1 MAAPPAPSVGEHP
14 PTTLTEWLRAR
25 GDGQLAELL
34 RRRPDLALP
43 APADLPTLAS
53 RLSVRTSVQRAVDGL
68 DALTLRT
75 LEALALAADAEGR
88 TDLGGAARLL
98 GDVDPAELDRA
109 VTELLDLGLVWGS
122 GPSAPTASL
131 TGGRPG
137 SLHLVATVLES
148 LGPHPAGLGRPA
160 AVLLSAVP
168 DVQLAPVLRS
178 LGLAP
183 AGQPRAG
190 EAVAAALGDPA
201 RVAALVA
208 ETDQAEREVLDR
220 LAAGPPLG
228 KVRNAQ
234 LVGARSGEEPVPPLR
249 LVMRGL
255 LVAVDAQTVEL
266 PREVGMAL
274 RQVAVGRVQ
283 AHPPA
288 IGTVERSPAEL
299 DRLGATAV
307 LETLRLVERLA
318 ATWSAAPPA
327 QLRSGGVGV
336 RELRRTAKELGVDEP
351 VAALIA
357 ETAAGAGLLNTTRE
371 LESVYLPTVDYDAWL
386 RRDPAVRWA
395 DLATAWLAMTRQPS
409 LVNQRGD
416 RDRVITALSPDA
428 ERGTIPALRV
438 QVFDVL
444 AALPPGSAP
453 VDRAAVLD
461 RLGWQAPR
469 RASAQRPLA
478 EAVLA
483 EADLLGLTAAG
494 GLTGYARTLL
504 AGSRTVA
511 EQVLAGALP
520 DPVDH
525 FVVQPDLTLVVPG
538 PPTAELARELA
549 LAADL
554 ESSGGASV
562 YRMTE
567 STVRRALDSGRSA
580 AELFAFVTSRSRT
593 PIPQALSYLIDDV
606 ARRHGAL
613 RTGVAGSYL
622 RCDDEALLAR
632 VLGDRDVAAL
642 QLRRIAPTVLVSPAP
657 VARLLEVLRE
667 AGFAPAAEAPDG
679 EIITLGGE
687 AARAPS
693 RAAARPLRSRSA
705 LPDGPELA
713 ELVRRIRAGDE
724 LTTIS
729 VRVAPIA
736 QEVPG
741 VTSAAT
747 MGVLREAIRQGRRV
761 LLGCAE
767 PDGTASRHTI
777 LPISMAGGFV
787 RGHDSDT
794 HRLASFPLHRLTAV
808 SVLRDDPD
816 SEADDLD

>member
-1 MAAPPAPSVGEHP
+1 MAAPPAPAAGEHS

-25 GDGQLAELL
+25 SDAQLAELL

-53 RLSVRTSVQRAVDGL
+53 RLSVRTSVQRAVDSL

-75 LEALALAADAEGR
+75 LEALALAADADGR
-88 TDLGGAARLL
+88 GTMAAAAGML
-98 GDVDPAELDRA
+98 GDLDPDELDRA
-109 VTELLDLGLVWGS
+109 VTELLDLGLVWGT
-122 GPSAPTASL
+122 PPPAPTATSPA
-131 TGGRPG
+131 TAT
-137 SLHLVATVLES
+137 LHLVATVAES

-160 AVLLSAVP
+160 RVLLSGVP
-168 DVQLAPVLRS
+168 DVALAPVLRS
-178 LGLAP
+178 LGLPP

-190 EAVAAALGDPA
+190 EAVAAVLGDPA
-201 RVAALVA
+201 RVAALIA
-208 ETDQAEREVLDR
+208 DTSEAERDVLDR

-234 LVGARSGEEPVPPLR
+234 LTGAGSGDQPAPLR
-249 LVMRGL
+249 LLARGL

-266 PREVGMAL
+266 PREVGVAL
-274 RQVAVGRVQ
+274 RRVAVGQVQ
-283 AHPPA
+283 AQPPEVA
-288 IGTVERSPAEL
+288 TVERTPNEL

-307 LETLRLVERLA
+307 LETLRLVEALA
-318 ATWSAAPPA
+318 GTWSAAPPA

-336 RELRRTAKELGVDEP
+336 RDLRRTAKELGVDEP

-409 LVNQRGD
+409 LINQRGD

-428 ERGTIPALRV
+428 ERGTVPALRT
-438 QVFDVL
+438 QVLEML

-453 VDRAAVLD
+453 VDRGAVLD

-469 RASAQRPLA
+469 RAPAQRPLA
-478 EAVLA
+478 DAVLA

-520 DPVDH
+520 EPVDH

-538 PPTAELARELA
+538 PPTAELARDLA

-567 STVRRALDSGRSA
+567 STVRRALDSGRSG
-580 AELFAFVTSRSRT
+580 AELLAFVTGRSRT
-593 PIPQALSYLIDDV
+593 PIPQALQYLIDDV
-606 ARRHGAL
+606 SRRHGAL

-632 VLGDRDVAAL
+632 VLGERDVAVL

-657 VARLLEVLRE
+657 VARMLEVLRE

-679 EIITLGGE
+679 EVITLGGE

-693 RAAARPLRSRSA
+693 RAAVRPLRSRSA
-705 LPDGPELA
+705 LPGGPELT

-724 LTTIS
+724 LTTIT

-747 MGVLREAIRQGRRV
+747 MGVLREAIREGRRV

-787 RGHDSDT
+787 RGHDSET

-808 SVLRDDPD
+808 SVLRDDRD
-816 SEADDLD
+816 NEADDLD